1 MKKDRKNLVVVMT
14 VGALLLA
21 GLIACLAHRPQE
33 LSVSE
38 RRRLNQA
45 PALTWKALAEGS
57 FWTDFESYAVDQF
70 PLRMPLR
77 TLKAAI
83 HFGVLWQSDNNGIY
97 LINGSV
103 SKLDSRL
110 HTDQVSSAAAKFT
123 ALYDAYLADTDCRVY
138 LAAVPDKNYYLA
150 TENGYPALDYDALL
164 SVLYKGTPA
173 FTPISLLDCLSAE
186 DYYSTDPHWRQER
199 LSRVLTRLGEAMEV
213 TFDGTDGYDATSF
226 APFYGA
232 YYGQSALPLAPDTLY
247 YLGASRMQAV
257 TVKNYETGKTGAIYN
272 TEKLTG
278 LDAYDV
284 FLSGAC
290 PLMTVE
296 NPDAATER
304 ELVLFRDSFG
314 SSIAPM
320 MLSGY
325 RRITL
330 IDTRYM
336 DPSLIP
342 SFVTFTDQDV
352 LFLYS
357 TTILNNS
364 SAIR

>member
-1 MKKDRKNLVVVMT
+1 MKKKAKNLITVIT

-21 GLIACLAHRPQE
+21 GLVACLAHRPQE
-33 LSVSE
+33 VSVSE
-38 RRRLNQA
+38 RRRLSQA
-45 PALTWKALAEGS
+45 PALTWKALADGS
-57 FWTDFESYAVDQF
+57 FWTDFDSYAVDQF

-83 HFGVLWQSDNNGIY
+83 QFGVFRQSDNNGIY
-97 LINGSV
+97 LIGDSV
-103 SKLDSRL
+103 SKLEYPL
-110 HTDQVSSAAAKFT
+110 KEDQVSSAAAKFT
-123 ALYDAYLADTDCRVY
+123 ALYDANLSGTDCRVY
-138 LAAVPDKNYYLA
+138 LAVVPDKNYYLA
-150 TENGYPALDYDALL
+150 AQNGYPALDYDALL
-164 SVLYKGTPA
+164 SGLYAKAPA
-173 FTPISLLDCLSAE
+173 FTPISLFDCLSAE
-186 DYYSTDPHWRQER
+186 DYYATDPHWRQER
-199 LSRVLTRLGEAMEV
+199 LSGVLARLGDAMGISFAE
-213 TFDGTDGYDATSF
+213 TDGYDVTAF
-226 APFYGA
+226 EPFYGA
-232 YYGQSALPLAPDTLY
+232 YYGQSALPLAPDTLV
-247 YLGASRMQAV
+247 YLGAGVLQNA
-257 TVKNYETGKTGAIYN
+257 TVLNYETGKTGAVYEA
-272 TEKLTG
+272 EKLTG

-296 NPDAATER
+296 NPDSATDR

-314 SSIAPM
+314 SSLAPL

-336 DPSLIP
+336 DPALIANY
-342 SFVTFTDQDV
+342 VTFTDQDV